1 MRLMSSL
8 RTNKEIKERKKI
20 LEIFKID
27 IDNIILSMIL
37 YGCKRKGG
45 ILPTKKERI
54 KEIKN
59 EKENRKLHH
68 CCGYR
73 IY

>member
-37 YGCKRKGG
+37 YGCKGKGG
-45 ILPTKKERI
+45 ILPTKK
-54 KEIKN
+54 N
-59 EKENRKLHH
+59 E
-68 CCGYR
+68 
-73 IY
+73 

>member
-20 LEIFKID
+20 LEKLNTD

-37 YGCKRKGG
+37 YGCKRKGN
-45 ILPTKKERI
+45 LPTKKT
-54 KEIKN
+54 
-59 EKENRKLHH
+59 
-68 CCGYR
+68 C
-73 IY
+73 